1 MAVSGQRLLGAATD
15 SGLLRLDDQVRLLEE
30 ARRGRKDPLEVAT
43 SRLRLPR
50 EAFYRALA
58 AQRGLPFRE
67 AAELVAD
74 PARLARVPARLLLRK
89 GVLPVRGPKGAPTLA
104 VSDPEDAATLEAIA
118 PLLDGPVDLVVAEP
132 EALQAAIRRA
142 LGGAGPGGGLSGA
155 GATAAAEVAA
165 WDAVAFLDDLLRQA
179 WLHRASDLH
188 LDPQEEGVSIR
199 MRVDGQL
206 RPHGPV
212 LGHEDGHQ
220 LLTRIKVLGGLD
232 IAERREPQD
241 GGLAYRLEGEAQAL
255 DIRLATVPTRWGER
269 ATLRLLGVETRQLT
283 LQNLGFSAPAL
294 TRFQAALAEPHGL
307 LLLTGPT
314 GSGKSTTLYAALREL
329 ARPERNVLTVEDPV
343 EFVIPG
349 ISQVQVDRAGKVTF
363 ARALRSLLR
372 HDPDV
377 LMVGEIRDGETA
389 EVALQAALTGHLVL
403 SSLHTNRAAGAPV
416 RLIDLGSEPFLVAS
430 TLRGA
435 LAQRLVRRL
444 CVTCRV
450 ARRAS
455 AEELARFGAAHPA
468 DVFGPGGC
476 PGCLGSGYRGRLA
489 VTEALWVDAA
499 VARAIETRAPEE
511 ELVRLSRAQGAWTLL
526 EDALDKVLTGQT
538 SPEEA
543 WLARA

>member
-1 MAVSGQRLLGAATD
+1 MAVSGQRLIGAARD
-15 SGLLRLDDQVRLLEE
+15 SGLVRLDEVNALLEE
-30 ARRGRKDPLEVAT
+30 ARRGRKDPLELVS

-58 AQRGLPFRE
+58 AQKGLPFRDAE
-67 AAELVAD
+67 ALVPD
-74 PARLARVPARLLLRK
+74 PARLARLPARLLLRK
-89 GVLPVRGPKGAPTLA
+89 GVLPVRSADGAPTLA
-104 VSDPEDAATLEAIA
+104 TSDPEDSATLEAIG
-118 PLLDGPVDLVVAEP
+118 PMLDGPVRLVISDP
-132 EALQAAIRRA
+132 EALSAALRRA
-142 LGGAGPGGGLSGA
+142 IGGGATMTP
-155 GATAAAEVAA
+155 AEVS
-165 WDAVAFLDDLLRQA
+165 AFDPVGALDDLLRQA

-188 LDPQEEGVSIR
+188 LDPQEGGVSVR
-199 MRVDGQL
+199 LRVDGLL
-206 RPHGPV
+206 RAHGPV
-212 LGHEDGHQ
+212 LAHEDGHQ

-241 GGLAYRLEGEAQAL
+241 GGFAYKIEEAGQPL
-255 DIRLATVPTRWGER
+255 DIRLATIPTRHGER
-269 ATLRLLGVETRQLT
+269 ATLRLLGLETRQLT
-283 LQNLGFSAPAL
+283 LDNLGFSA
-294 TRFQAALAEPHGL
+294 QALARTREALDEPHGL
-307 LLLTGPT
+307 ILLTGPT

-329 ARPERNVLTVEDPV
+329 ARPEHNVVTVEDPV

-363 ARALRSLLR
+363 AGALRSLLR

-403 SSLHTNRAAGAPV
+403 SSLHTNRAAGAPL

-444 CVTCRV
+444 CVTCKQERPG
-450 ARRAS
+450 R
-455 AEELARFGAAHPA
+455 EQELARFGLEHSTANVWEPI
-468 DVFGPGGC
+468 GC
-476 PGCLGSGYRGRLA
+476 PACLGSGYRGRLA
-489 VTEALWVDAA
+489 VTEAVWVDAGVSA
-499 VARAIETRAPEE
+499 AIERRAPQE
-511 ELVRLSRAQGAWTLL
+511 ELIRLSRIRGGWTLM

-538 SPEEA
+538 SPAEA

>member
-15 SGLLRLDDQVRLLEE
+15 SGLLRVDDQARLLEE

-67 AAELVAD
+67 AVELVAD

-89 GVLPVRGPKGAPTLA
+89 GVLPVRGPEGVPTLA

-118 PLLDGPVDLVVAEP
+118 PLLDGPPCLVVAEP
-132 EALQAAIRRA
+132 EALAAAIRRA
-142 LGGAGPGGGLSGA
+142 LGGTASL
-155 GATAAAEVAA
+155 AAAEVAA

-188 LDPQEEGVSIR
+188 LDPQEDGVTIR
-199 MRVDGQL
+199 MRVDGLL
-206 RPHGPV
+206 RPHGPL

-241 GGLAYRLEGEAQAL
+241 GGFAYKLEGEAQAL
-255 DIRLATVPTRWGER
+255 DIRLATIPTRWGER

-294 TRFQAALAEPHGL
+294 ARFQTALGEPHGL

-403 SSLHTNRAAGAPV
+403 SSLHTNRSAGAPV

-444 CVTCRV
+444 CTACR
-450 ARRAS
+450 APRRAS
-455 AEELARFGAAHPA
+455 AEELARFGAEHAA
-468 DVFGPGGC
+468 DVFQPAGC
-476 PGCLGSGYRGRLA
+476 PACLGSGYRGRLA
-489 VTEALWVDAA
+489 VTEALWADAA

-511 ELVRLSRAQGAWTLL
+511 ELVRLSRAQGGWTLL